1 MSCYN
6 LTVNSTDSIAFILD
20 LHMDSS
26 TPSSRIDDLQETL
39 LDKMDDI
46 RDKCIKNRVKHIFF
60 AGDIFNRIACTHA
73 SVNLLGESFL
83 KFKKNGIELYT
94 ILGNHDIVRNSLEAM
109 EKSPIQTLF
118 SFGVLEH
125 INQENPVIINNKI
138 IINPF
143 DYTEI
148 VSPVRDEYNEMY
160 KVLLGHVFYNA
171 SDLLSDERHNIKE
184 SDVSKLGYDL
194 MVLGHDHQEYKTI
207 QVGNTTIVRCGSV
220 LRGTAHNYNFTR
232 KPKFVIWKDL
242 DNPSVDNLEY
252 IEIRHKDYKDIAS
265 EYVINKKQV
274 GSISGLQDVLSNL
287 AEKLADSGESDSDR
301 ILDIINT
308 DKDLPVECRALILKY
323 LSEGA

>member
-1 MSCYN
+1 MSFYN
-6 LTVNSTDSIAFILD
+6 LVVDSNDSIAFILD
-20 LHMDSS
+20 LHMDST

-46 RDKCIKNRVKHIFF
+46 REKCIERRVKHIFF

-83 KFKKNGIELYT
+83 KFKENGIQLYS

-118 SFGVLEH
+118 SFGVLSH
-125 INQENPVIINNKI
+125 ISRDSKVFINSKVLI
-138 IINPF
+138 SPF
-143 DYTEI
+143 DYTE
-148 VSPVRDEYNEMY
+148 VVEPVPDDYTHMFN
-160 KVLLGHVFYNA
+160 VLLAHVFYNA
-171 SDLLSDERHNIKE
+171 SDLLADDKHNIRE
-184 SDVSKLGYDL
+184 AEVDRLGYDL
-194 MVLGHDHQEYKTI
+194 MVLGHDHQEYPTI
-207 QVGNTTIVRCGSV
+207 KVNNTTIVRCGAV

-232 KPKFVIWKDL
+232 KPKFVVWKNL

-252 IEIRHKDYKDIAS
+252 VEIRHRDYRDIAS

-287 AEKLADSGESDSDR
+287 AEKLADSGESDADR

-308 DKDLPVECRALILKY
+308 DKDLPQTCRALILKY
-323 LSEGA
+323 LSEGV